1 MANSRKYGLSTVV
14 ITGLSVAAGLSA
26 NYLWL
31 NPINNNAS
39 VDGTQPITQT
49 VTSELIQYRYGQ
61 VQLEITATDGKLDSI
76 VEKTATATSGYE
88 QVFPYLNDAAIKA
101 QGTEFSN
108 VSGATFSSEAY
119 RQALNSA
126 ISKLN

>member
-14 ITGLSVAAGLSA
+14 ITALSVAAGLAA

-31 NPINNNAS
+31 NPVAQNAS
-39 VDGTQPITQT
+39 VSNSGNQPQT
-49 VTSELIQYRYGQ
+49 VTSDLISYRYGQ
-61 VQLEITATDGKLDSI
+61 VQLEVTATGGKIDSI
-76 VEKTATATSGYE
+76 VEKAATASRGFE
-88 QVFPYLNDAAIKA
+88 QAFSYLHDAAIKA
-101 QGTEFSN
+101 QGSSFSN

>member
-14 ITGLSVAAGLSA
+14 ITGLSVAAGLAA

-31 NPINNNAS
+31 NPITNNAS
-39 VDGTQPITQT
+39 VDGTQPKTQT

-61 VQLEITATDGKLDSI
+61 VQLELTATGGKIDSI
-76 VEKTATATSGYE
+76 VEKTATASPGYE

-101 QGTEFSN
+101 QGAEFSN

>member
-14 ITGLSVAAGLSA
+14 ITGLSVAAGLAA

-31 NPINNNAS
+31 NPVAQNAS
-39 VDGTQPITQT
+39 VSNSGNQPQT
-49 VTSELIQYRYGQ
+49 VTSDLISYRYGR
-61 VQLEITATDGKLDSI
+61 VQLEVTATGGKIDSI